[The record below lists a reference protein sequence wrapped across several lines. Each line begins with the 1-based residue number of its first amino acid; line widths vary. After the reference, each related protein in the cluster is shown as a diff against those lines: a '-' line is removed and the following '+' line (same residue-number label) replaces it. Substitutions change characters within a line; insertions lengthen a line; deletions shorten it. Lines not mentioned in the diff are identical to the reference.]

1 MPIQCGAALA
11 AGRPTVAVP
20 RARLP
25 ELPGQR
31 PKRGPRVDRRAGDL
45 EQGAV
50 RTIEGPPDPLVSV
63 VIPAVNEEQTIGDAI
78 GPFLAESAPGGLEV
92 IVAVAPSR
100 DRTLAVVEAIASR
113 DPRVRVV
120 LNDAGVTPAGLN
132 AAITASLGDVILRM
146 DGHAIP
152 QPGYVAACLAA
163 LTSSGAWNVGGAQRK
178 TGRTPAARAAAAATT
193 SSFGIGGGRH
203 HLATEATDVE
213 TVWLG
218 CWPRWVFEKIGLFD
232 PEMVR
237 NQDDELNQRI
247 RDAGGRIR
255 FDPSIAALYVSRASW
270 RGLIRQHFGYGLYKV
285 RGIQKRPRLLRPRH
299 LAPAAFVGA
308 VVGAGALSLVHA
320 SGAILALG
328 VVIAAWSGAAVLA
341 ARRVAGRYGA
351 TTPGVV
357 AAYACIHVG
366 YGTGMW
372 AGLIRFAH
380 RWVVARA
387 GSVPT
392 LAPRR
397 APAGPPMTQANQG

>member
-1 MPIQCGAALA
+1 VQ
-11 AGRPTVAVP
+11 
-20 RARLP
+20 
-25 ELPGQR
+25 
-31 PKRGPRVDRRAGDL
+31 
-45 EQGAV
+45 
-50 RTIEGPPDPLVSV
+50 TIEGPPDPLVSV
-63 VIPAVNEEQTIGDAI
+63 VIPAVNEEQTIGAAI
-78 GPFLAESAPGGLEV
+78 GPLLAQSAPGGLEV
-92 IVAVAPSR
+92 IVAVAPSK
-100 DRTLAVVEAIASR
+100 DRTLAAVEAIAST
-113 DPRVRVV
+113 DPRVRIV
-120 LNDAGVTPAGLN
+120 LNAAGVTPAGLN
-132 AAITASLGDVILRM
+132 AAITASRGDIILRM

-163 LTSSGAWNVGGAQRK
+163 LTSSGAWNVGGEQRK
-178 TGRTPAARAAAAATT
+178 TGRTPSARAAAAATT

-218 CWPRWVFEKIGLFD
+218 CWPRWVFEEIGLFD

-255 FDPSIAALYVSRASW
+255 FDPAIAAVYVSRASW
-270 RGLIRQHFGYGLYKV
+270 RGLIKQHFGYGLYKV

-308 VVGAGALSLVHA
+308 VVSAGALSLVRPREA
-320 SGAILALG
+320 ALG
-328 VVIAAWSGAAVLA
+328 LGVLMAMWSGTAVLA
-341 ARRVAGRYGA
+341 ARRVAGRYEA
-351 TTPGVV
+351 TVPGVV

-372 AGLIRFAH
+372 AGLLRFAN
-380 RWVVARA
+380 RWVVERT
-387 GSVPT
+387 GSAPK

-397 APAGPPMTQANQG
+397 PPATPPAEQVSHR